1 MLLFTDMLLLLD
13 PQFLGEN
20 LPGGSVMPGNNRP
33 SSPDYSAV
41 SANGGD
47 GGGGNED
54 EEAGGMG

>member
-1 MLLFTDMLLLLD
+1 
-13 PQFLGEN
+13 
-20 LPGGSVMPGNNRP
+20 MPGNNRP

-41 SANGGD
+41 SANGGEGGG